1 MRDVLVTGAAG
12 RIGTAFRR
20 YVGQRY
26 RLRLGVRDP
35 AKLDDPEGQ
44 EVVALDLAVPETC
57 AKACQGIDTV
67 VHLAANPS
75 PKAEFYDAL
84 LDSNI
89 KGPYNILK
97 AAKDMGCRR
106 VVLASSVQA
115 VAGYPLDVQVHEDS
129 PTRPLNMYGVCKC
142 FAEAAAHYFA
152 ASEGL
157 SCIVVRIGTWEHDWI
172 KKSLVARHLSTFVS
186 QRDLCEL
193 LVRCIET
200 PGIQFAIAHGVS
212 NNRFKFL
219 DITATRAILGYE
231 PKDDAFRIYGINL
244 PYSKE
249 WVGGY
254 QSRGQYTPHTD
265 EEPTGKTGTE

>member
-1 MRDVLVTGAAG
+1 MERVLITGATG

-20 YVGQRY
+20 YVGNRY
-26 RLRLGVRDP
+26 RLRLGVHDP
-35 AKLDDPEGQ
+35 AKLDDPEGH
-44 EVVALDLAVPETC
+44 EVVELELADQVSC
-57 AKACQGIDTV
+57 AQACEGIDTV

-75 PKAEFYDAL
+75 PRAEFYDGL
-84 LDSNI
+84 LESNI

-97 AAKDMGCRR
+97 AAKEMGCRR
-106 VVLASSVQA
+106 VVLGSSVQA

-129 PTRPLNMYGVCKC
+129 PPRPLNMYGVCKC

-157 SCIVVRIGTWEHDWI
+157 SCIVVRIGTWENDWI

-186 QRDLCEL
+186 QRDMCEL
-193 LVRCIET
+193 LIRCIET
-200 PGIQFAIAHGVS
+200 QGVQFAIAHGVS

-219 DITATRAILGYE
+219 DITATRAVLGYE

-254 QSRGQYTPHTD
+254 QSRGLYTVHTD
-265 EEPTGKTGTE
+265 GEKQAGTT